1 MTEIEY
7 RVADLLNFSS
17 SKKPVEFNQAFDAIM
32 LNKISDAVDQKK
44 VEMAQSMFNP
54 QVEVNV
60 EDDNEEEEV
69 NA

>member
-17 SKKPVEFNQAFDAIM
+17 GQKPIEFKQAFDAIM

-44 VEMAQSMFNP
+44 VEMAQAIFNP
-54 QVEVNV
+54 QTEL
-60 EDDNEEEEV
+60 EDDSNEEDEV
-69 NA
+69 HA

>member
-17 SKKPVEFNQAFDAIM
+17 SQKPAEFKQAFDAVM
-32 LNKISDAVDQKK
+32 LNKISDAVDQRKI
-44 VEMAQSMFNP
+44 EMAQSMFRP
-54 QVEVNV
+54 QVEVQ
-60 EDDNEEEEV
+60 DDNEEEEV